1 MDLPTPRPPR
11 TTSLASTEFTKKEE
25 TCVLYTVILYDNDG
39 DKLYCEY
46 NFLTKGKAKYFFQL
60 LNKYNPDKR
69 VRLVI
74 NGRVR
79 GDCHD
84 IVEATENEKIVLIDN
99 PNNEIVS
106 FKIMVI
112 DDHDMTENEVATYKL
127 PEGSALLVDR
137 LMLTSNDCEY
147 TTYVEIE

>member
-11 TTSLASTEFTKKEE
+11 TTSPASTAFKKEE
-25 TCVLYTVILYDNDG
+25 TRVLYTVILYDNYG

-46 NFLTKGKAKYFFQL
+46 NFLTKSKAKYFFQL
-60 LNKYNPDKR
+60 LNKYNPEKG

-84 IVEATENEKIVLIDN
+84 ILEATENEKIVLLDN
-99 PNNEIVS
+99 PDDEIVS
-106 FKIMVI
+106 FKFMII
-112 DDHDMTENEVATYKL
+112 DDHDMKEKEVGTYKL